1 MPVIAEP
8 SGDDSSQEVS
18 FTYQAAPAGTSTQA
32 LNEAKETALAAIDE
46 ELARNISRGQAF
58 VHDASRCT
66 QCGLCY
72 MSCPEENIGGWAEI
86 TTRELPAKVE
96 HALSVQLCEK
106 CGRPFKP
113 KADETK
119 CAACSRVSFL

>member
-1 MPVIAEP
+1 
-8 SGDDSSQEVS
+8 
-18 FTYQAAPAGTSTQA
+18 
-32 LNEAKETALAAIDE
+32 
-46 ELARNISRGQAF
+46 
-58 VHDASRCT
+58 
-66 QCGLCY
+66 

-96 HALSVQLCEK
+96 HDLAVQLCEK

-119 CAACSRVSFL
+119 CTACSRVSFL